1 MTGLIG
7 SFRYHPDAPVENL
20 VTIATASP
28 ASLSDHGPDAKGEWH
43 SPDGLCRLAAHP
55 SHSHCGRFTLVFNGA
70 IYNHL
75 DVRHV
80 LRFSSWRGETD
91 RETLVEGLAQRGP
104 ALLLD
109 LCGMFAFAAY
119 DHHKQQLLLGRDRL
133 GIQPLYMAWEESGLR
148 FASERRALPGGQE
161 LSPQAISQMLAWGHL
176 SSPAELVPPATA
188 GVHTLPAG
196 LVVRLNRDRPHRPVR
211 YWPTQPRPDWGPLP
225 IRSATRAR
233 SFLRDQLERAVSE
246 QQLGEG
252 PVGCFLSSSFNSA
265 ILLALAC
272 RIQPGRISSF
282 SLAFAGNIEGERS
295 AARQIATHCG
305 ADNHELSLEADEAIA
320 WVKEGLVTLDQPTPD
335 GLHTFLLSRAMG
347 VQGFTVALSSLG
359 ANELFG
365 GCHSHRLVPWLLR
378 IGWLPT
384 HLRHQLLNLL
394 SPALACKFSRLPH
407 WDTWHLSLAL
417 RRLQGDAQLAAAGA
431 VPLQWPQQP
440 PQRITQGF
448 GQISWAELFGTT
460 EPSLLCDCNT
470 LSKACGLELRFPF
483 LDHQLVETALR
494 MPKRYQQPGN
504 WLLRQ
509 ACADLFPEGYLNRS
523 RKVVAL
529 PMASWMR
536 GSLRQLCNERLEHLS
551 SSGLLDPAWIR
562 AQWQGFEAG
571 ALHWNR
577 TWSLVVLGEFV
588 RRNQGAR

>member
-1 MTGLIG
+1 M
-7 SFRYHPDAPVENL
+7 V
-20 VTIATASP
+20 
-28 ASLSDHGPDAKGEWH
+28 
-43 SPDGLCRLAAHP
+43 LA
-55 SHSHCGRFTLVFNGA
+55 
-70 IYNHL
+70 
-75 DVRHV
+75 
-80 LRFSSWRGETD
+80 
-91 RETLVEGLAQRGP
+91 
-104 ALLLD
+104 
-109 LCGMFAFAAY
+109 
-119 DHHKQQLLLGRDRL
+119 
-133 GIQPLYMAWEESGLR
+133 
-148 FASERRALPGGQE
+148 
-161 LSPQAISQMLAWGHL
+161 
-176 SSPAELVPPATA
+176 
-188 GVHTLPAG
+188 
-196 LVVRLNRDRPHRPVR
+196 
-211 YWPTQPRPDWGPLP
+211 
-225 IRSATRAR
+225 
-233 SFLRDQLERAVSE
+233 
-246 QQLGEG
+246 
-252 PVGCFLSSSFNSA
+252 
-265 ILLALAC
+265 
-272 RIQPGRISSF
+272 
-282 SLAFAGNIEGERS
+282 
-295 AARQIATHCG
+295 
-305 ADNHELSLEADEAIA
+305 
-320 WVKEGLVTLDQPTPD
+320 
-335 GLHTFLLSRAMG
+335 
-347 VQGFTVALSSLG
+347 SLG
-359 ANELFG
+359 ADELFD
-365 GCHSHRLVPWLLR
+365 GCQSHRLVPWLRR